1 MSLELALFG
10 QAAFGVDCL
19 ERLVAEGHRIA
30 GVFVP
35 PDTGR
40 PDPLGARAEELGL
53 PVIRRRYF
61 QKKSGEALA
70 RAVEEHAELGA
81 ELNVLAFVTA
91 FLPREITDAP
101 RHGSI
106 CFHPSLLP
114 KYRGGAAINWQI
126 ILGERESGVTVFV
139 PDDGVV
145 TGPILVQRGA
155 VEIAPDD
162 TTGSLYFQKLYPLG
176 LEAISEAVRVIDEG
190 TARPVGQ
197 DESLASFQ
205 GLGDDAVAALD
216 LDADGALLERRV
228 RGCDPQ
234 PGAFVRWG
242 ETRVRLFDT
251 RFEPGGD
258 VPPGMVIAID
268 ADGLR
273 LALSGGSLRVR
284 RVRTDAAKEPAL
296 AWAERS
302 GVRPG
307 DRLLGG

>member
-19 ERLVAEGHRIA
+19 ERLLAEGHRIA

-35 PDTGR
+35 PDAGR

-53 PVIRRRYF
+53 PVVRRRYF

-70 RAVEEHAELGA
+70 SAVEEHRKLGP

-139 PDDGVV
+139 PDDGVD

-190 TARPVGQ
+190 TAKPVVQ

-205 GLGDDAVAALD
+205 GLVDDAVAALD
-216 LDADGALLERRV
+216 LDADGALVERRV

-234 PGAFVRWG
+234 PGAFVRLG

-251 RFEPGGD
+251 RFEPGGN
-258 VPPGMVIAID
+258 VRPGTLIAID

-273 LALSGGSLRVR
+273 LALSGGSLHVR
-284 RVRTDAAKEPAL
+284 RVRADAAKEPAL

-307 DRLLGG
+307 DRLLRG

>member
-19 ERLVAEGHRIA
+19 ERLLAEGHRIA

-35 PDTGR
+35 PEGGR
-40 PDPLGARAEELGL
+40 PDPLAARAEQLGL
-53 PVIRRRYF
+53 PVVRRRYF
-61 QKKSGEALA
+61 QRKSGEALP
-70 RAVEEHAELGA
+70 RAVEEHRELGA

-126 ILGERESGVTVFV
+126 ILGERQSGVTVFV
-139 PDDGVV
+139 PDDGVD
-145 TGPILVQRGA
+145 TGPILVQRGG
-155 VEIAPDD
+155 VEIASDD

-176 LEAISEAVRVIDEG
+176 LEAISEAVRGIDEG
-190 TARPVGQ
+190 TAKPVAQ
-197 DESLASFQ
+197 DESYASFQ
-205 GLGDDAVAALD
+205 GLVDDAAAALD
-216 LDADGALLERRV
+216 LDADGVQVERRV

-234 PGAFVRWG
+234 PGAFVRHG
-242 ETRVRLFDT
+242 TTRVRLFDT
-251 RFEPGGD
+251 RFEPGGNA
-258 VPPGMVIAID
+258 PPGTLIEIG

-273 LALSGGSLRVR
+273 LALSGGSLWVR
-284 RVRTDAAKEPAL
+284 RVRADAAKEPAL